1 MLSKKKENTKW
12 LKAAKPTGG
21 TAGKTDS
28 RARIAWAVTG
38 SGHFL
43 TESLNICERLPDI
56 DLFLS
61 AAAEEVLPIYG
72 LDILSLKKKFRVFKD
87 KTASSVPVGMLY
99 DNVYHTVVISPATS
113 NTVAKCAQGISDT
126 LPTNMFAQAGKLG
139 ILSIV
144 FACDTAPVVITKA
157 PKEWVE
163 LAPRKLELDN
173 VKNLKNVSHTLV
185 VESLEDL
192 EAALSSRLKCL
203 GSTWKKSSF

>member
-1 MLSKKKENTKW
+1 MVSKKKENTKW
-12 LKAAKPTGG
+12 LQVAKPTGG

-28 RARIAWAVTG
+28 RSRIAWALTG

-43 TESLNICERLPDI
+43 IESLEICSRLSDI

-72 LDILSLKKKFRVFKD
+72 FDILSLKKKFRTLRD

-113 NTVAKCAQGISDT
+113 NTVAKCALGISDT

-139 ILSIV
+139 ILSII
-144 FACDTAPVVITKA
+144 FACDTAPVVITRA

-163 LAPRKLELDN
+163 LKPRKLEIDN
-173 VKNLKNVSHTLV
+173 VEKLKGLPHTLV

-192 EAALSSRLKCL
+192 EAALSNRLEYL
-203 GSTWKKSSF
+203 GSTWKKSSS

>member
-1 MLSKKKENTKW
+1 M
-12 LKAAKPTGG
+12 
-21 TAGKTDS
+21 
-28 RARIAWAVTG
+28 
-38 SGHFL
+38 
-43 TESLNICERLPDI
+43 
-56 DLFLS
+56 S

-72 LDILSLKKKFRVFKD
+72 FDILSLKKKFRVFKD